1 MATKNWNNDFM
12 AKVLEEAAW
21 KELSSEFAWNEQLL
35 EKYKDKV
42 VWKEI
47 SDNSNILWTVSMIE
61 KFKNKVDWE
70 ELSGSDNEH
79 LFTAENLDR
88 YKDYWN
94 WSKLSCNSSV
104 ELTSALLEQFAD
116 YWDWTEIIDCYHRDE
131 LYSME
136 FLEKYQNYIPASALQ
151 RSRLWDKLVEDEK
164 KQLKVRILS

>member
-70 ELSGSDNEH
+70 ELSCSDNEH

-94 WSKLSCNSSV
+94 
-104 ELTSALLEQFAD
+104 
-116 YWDWTEIIDCYHRDE
+116 
-131 LYSME
+131 
-136 FLEKYQNYIPASALQ
+136 
-151 RSRLWDKLVEDEK
+151 
-164 KQLKVRILS
+164 

>member
-61 KFKNKVDWE
+61 KFKNKGIGRNCPVPTTNICSQRRIW
-70 ELSGSDNEH
+70 
-79 LFTAENLDR
+79 
-88 YKDYWN
+88 KDTRIIGTGVNYREILMWN
-94 WSKLSCNSSV
+94 
-104 ELTSALLEQFAD
+104 
-116 YWDWTEIIDCYHRDE
+116 
-131 LYSME
+131 
-136 FLEKYQNYIPASALQ
+136 
-151 RSRLWDKLVEDEK
+151 
-164 KQLKVRILS
+164 